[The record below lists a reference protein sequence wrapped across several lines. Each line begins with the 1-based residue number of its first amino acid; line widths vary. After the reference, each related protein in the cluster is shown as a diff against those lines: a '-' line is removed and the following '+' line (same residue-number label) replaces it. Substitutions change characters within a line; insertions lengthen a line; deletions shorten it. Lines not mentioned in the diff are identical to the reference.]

1 MEDRFREFLGVK
13 VLDFE
18 PGFAR
23 VEGVVK
29 EEFTNPFGFAHGGY
43 LVSLADFALGVAA
56 NADGTERFAISIGL
70 DFVSPAKVGERLI
83 AEARIVG
90 GGRRVSFYE
99 MTVRSGERIVAKG
112 RAIVYAK
119 S

>member
-1 MEDRFREFLGVK
+1 MEDPFREFLGVK
-13 VLDFE
+13 VLE
-18 PGFAR
+18 CKPGFAK
-23 VEGVVK
+23 VEGVVR
-29 EEFTNPFGFAHGGY
+29 EEFTNFLGFAHGGY

-56 NADGTERFAISIGL
+56 NADGVKRFAISIGL
-70 DFVSPAKVGERLI
+70 DFVSPAEIGDRLI
-83 AEARIVG
+83 AEAELVG

-99 MTVRSGERIVAKG
+99 MRILKEERIVAKG